1 MEHFVGT
8 QPTETGGFVMV
19 TGVQERLAERGDDLA
34 IVDEFGQWTWRQ
46 FNERVNRLLDGLR
59 GLGLGLGHTMCI
71 VGNNRHE
78 WLEAFSAASNMG
90 LVVVPVNWHFSADE
104 IAYVLE
110 NSGADAIVAD
120 AEFAEAALAAAEQA
134 GVRVRVG
141 YGGPIDGF
149 TDIEEVI
156 AAGSPAEPVDQV
168 SGKSMLY
175 TSGTSGRPK
184 GVQSTLQQ
192 VGGDP
197 AENLSKLELL
207 LSLFRLTDLEGR
219 VVLCNAPLYHG
230 GPLAI
235 CGVPFFLGSTIVLRR
250 KWNGEE
256 TLRLIDDHGVNIYYA
271 VPTHFTRM
279 LKLPE
284 ETRASFSGASLDYVM
299 HTAAP
304 CPPGVKQ
311 QMIDWWGPVLME
323 LYGASEAGGVGTI
336 VDSNEWLQKPGTVG
350 KATAVAELLIVGENG
365 EQLGPNEVGQIYVRS
380 LMGIDFTYLGDE
392 EKSHNAHLEP
402 GVFSFGDVGYVDGD
416 GYLFLSDRK
425 IDMIISG
432 GVNIYPAE
440 IESVITTHPAVAD
453 CGVFGVPNDEFGEEV
468 KAAVELLPGSDTD
481 AVEADLKRMCR
492 EKLAGYMCPRSYDFG
507 NLPRT
512 ATGKLPKRELA
523 RQVLGGHRPLDL
535 TPRLPTRNSAPGRTR
550 TDT

>member
-1 MEHFVGT
+1 
-8 QPTETGGFVMV
+8 MV
-19 TGVQERLAERGDDLA
+19 AGLEQRLVDRGNDLA
-34 IVDEFGQWTWRQ
+34 IVDEFGSWTWAEH
-46 FNERVNRLLDGLR
+46 NDRVNRLMHGLR
-59 GLGLGLGHTMCI
+59 GLGLGVGDTLCV

-78 WLEAFSAASNMG
+78 WLETFSAGSNLG
-90 LVVVPVNWHFSADE
+90 LVMVPVNWHFSAEE
-104 IAYVLE
+104 IAYVIE
-110 NSGADAIVAD
+110 NSGARAIVGD
-120 AEFAEAALAAAEQA
+120 AEFAQAVHAAAGAA
-134 GVRVRVG
+134 GTGIRISF
-141 YGGPIDGF
+141 GGPIDGF

-156 AAGSPAEPVDQV
+156 AAGSPDEPPDQV

-197 AENLSKLELL
+197 NENLGKLALL
-207 LSLFRLTDLEGR
+207 LSLYRLTDLDGK

-235 CGVPFFLGSTIVLRR
+235 CGVPFFLGATIILRR

-256 TLRLIDDHGVNIYYA
+256 TLRLIDEHGVNIYYA

-279 LKLPE
+279 LKLPDDVK
-284 ETRASFSGASLDYVM
+284 ASFSGASLDYVL

-323 LYGASEAGGVGTI
+323 LYGASEAGGVGTV
-336 VDSNEWLQKPGTVG
+336 VDSHEWLQRPGTVG
-350 KATAVAELLIVGENG
+350 RPTPIAELLIVDENG
-365 EQLGPNEVGQIYVRS
+365 ERLGPNEVGQIYVKS

-392 EKSHNAHLEP
+392 EKSANAHLEP
-402 GVFSFGDVGYVDGD
+402 GVFTFGDIGYVDDD

-440 IESVITTHPAVAD
+440 IEAVITTHPAVAD

-468 KAAVELLPGSDTD
+468 KAAVELLAGADT
-481 AVEADLKRMCR
+481 ATVEADLKRMCR
-492 EKLAGYMCPRSYDFG
+492 ERLAGYMCPRSYDFG
-507 NLPRT
+507 PLPRT
-512 ATGKLPKRELA
+512 ATGKLPKRELRA
-523 RQVLGGHRPLDL
+523 KYWEG
-535 TPRLPTRNSAPGRTR
+535 TGRSI
-550 TDT
+550 

>member
-1 MEHFVGT
+1 
-8 QPTETGGFVMV
+8 MV
-19 TGVQERLAERGDDLA
+19 AGMQQRLDDRGDDLA
-34 IVDEFGQWTWRQ
+34 IVDEFGEWTWRQ
-46 FNERVNRLLDGLR
+46 YNERVNRLIHGLR
-59 GLGLGLGHTMCI
+59 GLGLQLGDTMCI

-78 WLEAFSAASNMG
+78 WLEAFAAASNLG
-90 LVVVPVNWHFSADE
+90 LVVVPVNWHFSAEE

-110 NSGADAIVAD
+110 NSGATVVVAD
-120 AEFAEAALAAAEQA
+120 AEFADTVADAVAVA
-134 GVRVRVG
+134 GTRVRLCF
-141 YGGPIDGF
+141 GGPIGGF

-156 AAGSPAEPVDQV
+156 AAGSPDEPADQV

-197 AENLSKLELL
+197 AENLGKLELL
-207 LSLFRLTDLEGR
+207 LSLYRLTDLDGK

-250 KWNGEE
+250 RWDGEE
-256 TLRLIDDHGVNIYYA
+256 TLRLIDDYGVNIYYA

-284 ETRASFSGASLDYVM
+284 QTRAMFSGASLEYVM

-323 LYGASEAGGVGTI
+323 LYGASEAGGVGTV
-336 VDSNEWLQKPGTVG
+336 VDSNEWLAKPGTVG
-350 KATAVAELLIVGENG
+350 RPTAVAELMIVGENG
-365 EQLGPNEVGQIYVRS
+365 DQLGPNEVGQIYVKS

-392 EKSHNAHLEP
+392 EKSNKAHLAP
-402 GVFSFGDVGYVDGD
+402 GVFSFGDVGYVDED

-440 IESVITTHPAVAD
+440 IESVISTHPAVAD

-468 KAAVELLPGSDTD
+468 KAAVELIAGADEAT
-481 AVEADLKRMCR
+481 VEADLKRMCR
-492 EKLAGYMCPRSYDFG
+492 ERLAGYMCPRSYDFG
-507 NLPRT
+507 ALPRT
-512 ATGKLPKRELA
+512 ATGKLPKRELRA
-523 RQVLGGHRPLDL
+523 KYWEG
-535 TPRLPTRNSAPGRTR
+535 TGRSI
-550 TDT
+550 

>member
-1 MEHFVGT
+1 MVAGMEQRV
-8 QPTETGGFVMV
+8 
-19 TGVQERLAERGDDLA
+19 ADRGDDLA
-34 IVDEFGQWTWRQ
+34 VVDEFGQWTWA
-46 FNERVNRLLDGLR
+46 EHSDRVNRLINGLR
-59 GLGLGLGHTMCI
+59 GLDLEVGDTMCV

-78 WLEAFSAASNMG
+78 WLEAFSAGSNIG
-90 LVVVPVNWHFSADE
+90 LVLVPVNWHFSAEE

-110 NSGADAIVAD
+110 NSEAKVIVAD
-120 AEFAEAALAAAEQA
+120 AEFAEAAKSAADDA
-134 GVRVRVG
+134 GVDIRLS

-149 TDIEEVI
+149 TDIDEVI
-156 AAGSPAEPVDQV
+156 ASGSPDEPTDQV

-197 AENLSKLELL
+197 AENLGKLELL
-207 LSLFRLTDLEGR
+207 LSLYRLTDLDGK

-235 CGVPFFLGSTIVLRR
+235 CGVPFFLGATIVLRR
-250 KWNGEE
+250 KWDGEE
-256 TLRLIDDHGVNIYYA
+256 TLRLIDEYGVNVYYA
-271 VPTHFTRM
+271 VPTHFTRL

-284 ETRASFSGASLDYVM
+284 EVRSRFSGASLDYVM

-304 CPPGVKQ
+304 CPPSVKQ

-323 LYGASEAGGVGTI
+323 LYGASEAGGVGTV
-336 VDSNEWLQKPGTVG
+336 VDSHEWLQKPGTVG
-350 KATAVAELLIVGENG
+350 RPTPVAELMIIGENG
-365 EQLGPNEVGQIYVRS
+365 EQLGQNEVGQIYVKS

-392 EKSHNAHLEP
+392 EKSDKAHLEP
-402 GVFSFGDVGYVDGD
+402 GVFTFGDVGYVDDD

-440 IESVITTHPAVAD
+440 IEAVITTHPSVAD

-468 KAAVELLPGSDTD
+468 KAAVELIPGANGDE
-481 AVEADLKRMCR
+481 VVADLKRLCR
-492 EKLAGYMCPRSYDFG
+492 ERLAGYMCPRSYDVG
-507 NLPRT
+507 TLPRT
-512 ATGKLPKRELA
+512 ATGKLPKRELRA
-523 RQVLGGHRPLDL
+523 RYWEG
-535 TPRLPTRNSAPGRTR
+535 TGRSI
-550 TDT
+550 

>member
-1 MEHFVGT
+1 
-8 QPTETGGFVMV
+8 MV
-19 TGVQERLAERGDDLA
+19 AGMQDRLARRGDELA
-34 IVDEFGQWTWRQ
+34 IVDEFGSWTWREH
-46 FNERVNRLLDGLR
+46 NERVNRLMHGLR
-59 GLGLGLGHTMCI
+59 GLGLGVGDTMCV

-78 WLEAFSAASNMG
+78 WLEAFAAGSNIG
-90 LVVVPVNWHFSADE
+90 LVMVPVNWHFSADE

-110 NSGADAIVAD
+110 NSGATIIVAD
-120 AEFAEAALAAAEQA
+120 AEFGAAVSAAAAEA
-134 GVRVRVG
+134 GTGLRLS
-141 YGGPIDGF
+141 YGGAIDGF
-149 TDIEEVI
+149 TDIEEVV
-156 AAGSPAEPVDQV
+156 AAGSPEEPADQV

-197 AENLSKLELL
+197 AENLARLELL
-207 LSLFRLTDLEGR
+207 LSLYRLTDLDGK

-235 CGVPFFLGSTIVLRR
+235 CAVPFFLGATIILRR

-256 TLRLIDDHGVNIYYA
+256 TLRLIDEHDVNIYYA
-271 VPTHFTRM
+271 VPTHFTRL

-284 ETRASFSGASLDYVM
+284 PTRSSFSGASLHYVM

-311 QMIDWWGPVLME
+311 QMIDWWGPVLYE

-336 VDSNEWLQKPGTVG
+336 VDSHEWLAKPGTVG
-350 KATAVAELLIVGENG
+350 KPTVVAELMIVGEEG

-380 LMGIDFTYLGDE
+380 LMGIDFEYLGDK
-392 EKSHNAHLEP
+392 EKTEGAHLEP
-402 GVFSFGDVGYVDGD
+402 GVFSFGDVGFVDED

-440 IESVITTHPAVAD
+440 IEAAIMTHPQVAD
-453 CGVFGVPNDEFGEEV
+453 VGVFGVPNDEFGEEV
-468 KAAVELLPGSDTD
+468 KAAVELLPGADPAT
-481 AVEADLKRMCR
+481 VEVELRNLCR
-492 EKLAGYMCPRSYDFG
+492 DKLAGYMAPRTYDFG
-507 NLPRT
+507 DLPRT
-512 ATGKLPKRELA
+512 ATGKLPKRELRA
-523 RQVLGGHRPLDL
+523 GYWEG
-535 TPRLPTRNSAPGRTR
+535 TGRSI
-550 TDT
+550 